1 MPEGGTKMAGEPRTP
16 PGTVPHAE
24 LGGAEQVVGR
34 GPQSKV
40 FHLDQVPVLDS
51 LHDGRRKQIL
61 LNRTNTGADLLVDV
75 VTVAPGSGSPVH
87 FHRGTEHFFY
97 VLRGRGRIRIGEEEF
112 PLRAG
117 SVVWVAEGDVHQLLA
132 DPDSELVFL
141 EYFSRARHE
150 TVFLGPA
157 CSWRG

>member
-1 MPEGGTKMAGEPRTP
+1 MTGESRTSSE
-16 PGTVPHAE
+16 TVAHAE

-40 FHLDQVPVLDS
+40 FHLDQVPVLES

-75 VTVAPGSGSPVH
+75 VTVAPGSSSPVH

-97 VLRGRGRIRIGEEEF
+97 VLAGRGWIRIGEEEF